1 MTARWTPEPADRDSI
16 THLYVKPEP
25 EPELEAEPVRP
36 TVRSYEV
43 EDRFA
48 LPVLAARGTPRPF
61 VPAAG
66 SQVNLAFVPAA
77 GSQVN
82 LAFVPGLQTE
92 PVRRQPASN
101 LLGLAFAG
109 VCILLGIAIGAVFAL
124 GSRSPAAVVAPVVR
138 AKPVV
143 APVVAP
149 RPVVTP
155 IIESR

>member
-1 MTARWTPEPADRDSI
+1 MTTRWTPETADRDSV

-25 EPELEAEPVRP
+25 EPGVVPVRP

-48 LPVLAARGTPRPF
+48 LPILAARGTPRP
-61 VPAAG
+61 AAG
-66 SQVNLAFVPAA
+66 SQANLAFVPAA

-82 LAFVPGLQTE
+82 LAFVPAQHTE

-124 GSRSPAAVVAPVVR
+124 SSRSPAAVVAPVVR
-138 AKPVV
+138 AKPV
-143 APVVAP
+143 AAP

-155 IIESR
+155 IIVPSAH